1 MIQWTR
7 KCLLSS
13 CEGPYPC
20 VTKQQLQSPATEAR
34 GHPKAGPPST
44 ANSCAHFG
52 REGMGLKCKF
62 SKLSAHIP
70 ANLTS
75 FLNTS
80 LLFLASSLEVSA
92 SAVLGFFEV

>member
-1 MIQWTR
+1 MDMKVLIIQLRRTTPT
-7 KCLLSS
+7 CHQTTTTQSS
-13 CEGPYPC
+13 HRSKG
-20 VTKQQLQSPATEAR
+20 T
-34 GHPKAGPPST
+34 PKGRPPST
-44 ANSCAHFG
+44 ANSCAYFG
-52 REGMGLKCKF
+52 QEGMGLKFKF
-62 SKLSAHIP
+62 SKLSTHIP

>member
-1 MIQWTR
+1 MDMKVLIIQLRRTIPM
-7 KCLLSS
+7 CHQTTTAQSS
-13 CEGPYPC
+13 HRSKE
-20 VTKQQLQSPATEAR
+20 
-34 GHPKAGPPST
+34 HPKAGPAST

-52 REGMGLKCKF
+52 QEGMVLKFKF

>member
-1 MIQWTR
+1 M
-7 KCLLSS
+7 
-13 CEGPYPC
+13 
-20 VTKQQLQSPATEAR
+20 V
-34 GHPKAGPPST
+34 
-44 ANSCAHFG
+44 
-52 REGMGLKCKF
+52 LKFKF